1 MKVANL
7 IDITPEEIAQLEKV
21 GYVGMNVNLATG
33 RIDLVKAE
41 EDYEEE
47 NCCEC
52 DEGEDEE
59 CGFCSGKCRGCLY
72 EDECD
77 CDFDEDE
84 EIEDY
89 TINDVIAEGLRAI
102 GIIR

>member
-1 MKVANL
+1 MKIANL

-41 EDYEEE
+41 EES
-47 NCCEC
+47 CCCDCCNC
-52 DEGEDEE
+52 DEEKEE
-59 CGFCSGKCRGCLY
+59 
-72 EDECD
+72 
-77 CDFDEDE
+77 
-84 EIEDY
+84 Y
-89 TINDVIAEGLRAI
+89 TMEDVIAEGLRAI

>member
-1 MKVANL
+1 MKIANL

-41 EDYEEE
+41 EKESCDC

-52 DEGEDEE
+52 DCECEE
-59 CGFCSGKCRGCLY
+59 
-72 EDECD
+72 E
-77 CDFDEDE
+77 
-84 EIEDY
+84 Y
-89 TINDVIAEGLRAI
+89 TMEDVITEGLRAI